1 MHRSIQS
8 DTSVTAAG
16 VKPCVALKH
25 SVKTEGEG
33 LNTWY
38 SATYYTYYD
47 STMHLTVSEMTAD
60 WQSNQGS
67 PQLQVIPS
75 CMWTLY

>member
-1 MHRSIQS
+1 MECMHRSIQS
-8 DTSVTAAG
+8 DTSVTAVG

-38 SATYYTYYD
+38 SATYYN
-47 STMHLTVSEMTAD
+47 SMTL
-60 WQSNQGS
+60 
-67 PQLQVIPS
+67 P
-75 CMWTLY
+75 CT